1 MFSRLLIAATLVVVL
16 DQHGVPVQGPALP
29 FIPAGAGPA
38 GTGRVQTAPLRDK
51 LSSQEFGRIVERLS
65 EPNGYFDTDNLISN
79 EASYLHVLGKL
90 RRMQVSGGA
99 YIGVGPDQ
107 NFSYIAQVRP
117 RIAFIIDI
125 RRDNLVEH
133 LLFKALFSIARNRA
147 EYLSMLVGRP
157 LPEPVKNWDDKSI
170 QQIVDQLDRTPG
182 QRTFSSAT
190 APLIRERVR
199 SCGIT
204 LSAEELQTLEHIRE
218 AFFES
223 GLDLKFTSRNRSA
236 RSYYPTYRELLL
248 ERDLTGRQS
257 NYLSAEEDFRFL
269 KSLEENNLV
278 IPVVG
283 DLAGGH
289 ALSAIGQ
296 LISQRGEHVSAFY
309 TSNVEFYVMRQERF
323 ENFVANLKKLPYDSR
338 SVIIRSYFTGSYG
351 YSHPQAVPGYYSSQL
366 LQTIESLVKESESGG
381 YQSYLD
387 LVSKHSLELK

>member
-1 MFSRLLIAATLVVVL
+1 MISRLLLAAALVVIF
-16 DQHGVPVQGPALP
+16 DQHGVRVEGPLLP
-29 FIPAGAGPA
+29 ARTLTTSAPK
-38 GTGRVQTAPLRDK
+38 TAPLRQK
-51 LSSQEFGRIVERLS
+51 IPSQEFGRIIERLS

-90 RRMQVSGGA
+90 RRMQVSGGG

-107 NFSYIAQVRP
+107 NFSYIAQIRP

-125 RRDNLVEH
+125 RRENLVEH
-133 LLFKALFSIARNRA
+133 LLFKALFSLARNRA
-147 EYLSMLVGRP
+147 EYLSLLVGRP
-157 LPEPVKNWDDKSI
+157 IPEPVKGWDDKTI
-170 QQIVDQLDRTPG
+170 QQIVEQLDRTPS
-182 QRTFSSAT
+182 QRALLNSTGSS
-190 APLIRERVR
+190 IRERVKTFGV
-199 SCGIT
+199 S
-204 LSAEELQTLEHIRE
+204 LSPEEMQTLDRIRE

-248 ERDLTGRQS
+248 ERDLTGRQA
-257 NYLSAEEDFRFL
+257 NYLNSEEDFRFL

-283 DLAGGH
+283 DLAGVH

-296 LISQRGEHVSAFY
+296 FMTERGEHVSAFY

-323 ENFVANLKKLPYDSR
+323 ENFVANLKRLPYDNR
-338 SVIIRSYFTGSYG
+338 SVIIRSYFMGSYG
-351 YSHPQAVPGYYSSQL
+351 YSHPQAIAGYYSSQL
-366 LQTIESLVKESESGG
+366 LQTIESLVKESDSGG
-381 YQSYLD
+381 YQSYFD